1 MKMIDRINRLRYDS
15 NKRMVL
21 NMRREEY
28 ISDEMVVKRVN
39 AAVRIELEKKRAMD
53 VPIIVYDRDK
63 QII

>member
-1 MKMIDRINRLRYDS
+1 MIDRINWLRYDS
-15 NKRMVL
+15 KKRMVL

-39 AAVRIELEKKRAMD
+39 AAVRIEPEKKRAMD

>member
-1 MKMIDRINRLRYDS
+1 MIDRINRLRYDS

-39 AAVRIELEKKRAMD
+39 AAVRIELTKKGQWMF
-53 VPIIVYDRDK
+53 
-63 QII
+63 Q

>member
-15 NKRMVL
+15 KKRMVL

-28 ISDEMVVKRVN
+28 ISDEMVVKRIN

>member
-1 MKMIDRINRLRYDS
+1 MIDRINWLRYDS
-15 NKRMVL
+15 KKRMLL

-39 AAVRIELEKKRAMD
+39 AAVRIEPEKKRAMD
-53 VPIIVYDRDK
+53 VPIIVYDRYK